1 VWLFHWQLNI
11 GALYLCKQFITD
23 NMHQALKYWYN
34 YTYPTE
40 PIKKPLTRLRLWC
53 RDSLKSLLNFNIL
66 MCWVMLILLRNNI
79 SDISRSA
86 FYFCEIADPASLSMA
101 DKDSFACCSVGH
113 SEGETLTDNFEFP
126 FLQFLVCYGYNC
138 FIFLLLHPVILPKI
152 FVQNRAERTHLQP
165 VDLVRRCAKQMYVHY
180 CPASLWLASQRQDKM
195 SKEWSAAFCLN

>member
-1 VWLFHWQLNI
+1 MIISLAIEYWCFLFMQAIYHRQYASSIKILIQLHLSCWTNKKNCDMT
-11 GALYLCKQFITD
+11 LCS
-23 NMHQALKYWYN
+23 WY
-34 YTYPTE
+34 
-40 PIKKPLTRLRLWC
+40 K
-53 RDSLKSLLNFNIL
+53 DSLKSLLNFNIL